1 MAEVLC
7 CVTLGV
13 VNFYVGLKKIRKKDT
28 LGTTVIKRHSFL
40 LGDDREDVSLHSCP
54 ANQLLSEAFATST
67 NQNIETTT
75 T

>member
-1 MAEVLC
+1 M
-7 CVTLGV
+7 
-13 VNFYVGLKKIRKKDT
+13 KDT